1 MKHSETPTDPNL
13 IKTANTKDRR
23 SLFLTAFAVSLMS
36 IGCGCTKDASP
47 TDIELIGEASVFSE
61 IPDHAFKNRSVVETS
76 LVNVDGSLLAFYDH
90 EWTGKMFRVPLQTTL
105 LETVSPHLVIE
116 SARFPYTISQ
126 GETLFN
132 FATVDGNVY
141 LWKSL
146 DLGLT
151 WMKINGG
158 RPVLRRSEDRSSI
171 YHQLWNVA
179 VDIADDGTWHLLV
192 ESSDSTPDQR
202 EVGLAYSHA
211 RLVDDE
217 ISFDENRSEIHVVKG
232 GGNPWIKHIPG
243 KGIFAIHGQAYT
255 PNKGF
260 GTEWYITASTI
271 SAGLNPGGT
280 TWTTHTDKFIVGTK
294 GVHVCDPH
302 IVEIDGNLILSLSFG
317 QGSTRL
323 LSAPKTSQDLFESLK

>member
-1 MKHSETPTDPNL
+1 MERG
-13 IKTANTKDRR
+13 DRY
-23 SLFLTAFAVSLMS
+23 SLVLTALSISLLS
-36 IGCGCTKDASP
+36 IGCGCAKDASP
-47 TDIELIGEASVFSE
+47 SDIELIGEATVFSE

-76 LVNVDGSLLAFYDH
+76 LVNIDGSLIAFYDH
-90 EWTGKMFRVPLQTTL
+90 EWTGKMFRVPLQTSL
-105 LETVSPHLVIE
+105 IETVSPHLVIE
-116 SARFPYTISQ
+116 SARFPYTINQ

-151 WMKINGG
+151 WTKINSG
-158 RPVLRRSEDRSSI
+158 RPVLTRSDDRTSI

-211 RLVDDE
+211 RLIDDE
-217 ISFDENRSEIHVVKG
+217 ISFDDNRSADHVIKG
-232 GGNPWIKHIPG
+232 GGNPWIKHLPG
-243 KGIFAIHGQAYT
+243 LGLLAVHGQAYT
-255 PNKGF
+255 PTRGF
-260 GTEWYITASTI
+260 GTEWYITASSIGSSET
-271 SAGLNPGGT
+271 N
-280 TWTTHTDKFIVGTK
+280 WTTHLDRFLVGTK

-302 IVEIDGNLILSLSFG
+302 LVERGGDLLLSLSFG

-323 LSAPKTSQDLFESLK
+323 LSASVTAAELFESLR

>member
-1 MKHSETPTDPNL
+1 MYFLNPGTPPVYQSKGLN
-13 IKTANTKDRR
+13 
-23 SLFLTAFAVSLMS
+23 
-36 IGCGCTKDASP
+36 
-47 TDIELIGEASVFSE
+47 
-61 IPDHAFKNRSVVETS
+61 
-76 LVNVDGSLLAFYDH
+76 VN
-90 EWTGKMFRVPLQTTL
+90 
-105 LETVSPHLVIE
+105 
-116 SARFPYTISQ
+116 Q

-132 FATVDGNVY
+132 FANVDGSVY

-151 WMKINGG
+151 WTKINGG
-158 RPVLRRSEDRSSI
+158 RPVLTRSDDRTSI

-202 EVGLAYSHA
+202 EVGLAYSHG

-217 ISFDENRSEIHVVKG
+217 ISFDDNRSTDHVIKG

-243 KGIFAIHGQAYT
+243 LGLLAIHGQAYT
-255 PNKGF
+255 PTRGF
-260 GTEWYITASTI
+260 GTEWYITASSIGSSET
-271 SAGLNPGGT
+271 N
-280 TWTTHTDKFIVGTK
+280 WTTHLDRFLVGTK

-302 IVEIDGNLILSLSFG
+302 LVEHGGDLLLSLSFG

-323 LSAPKTSQDLFESLK
+323 LSATVTAAEVFESLR